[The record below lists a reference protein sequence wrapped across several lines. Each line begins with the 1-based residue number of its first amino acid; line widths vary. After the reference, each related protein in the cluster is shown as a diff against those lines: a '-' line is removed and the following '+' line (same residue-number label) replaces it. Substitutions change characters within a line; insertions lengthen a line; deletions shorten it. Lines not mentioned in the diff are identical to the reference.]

1 MGITRTLML
10 MMSNFIML
18 KIPIIIKQIRVTFA
32 AHVGGGGA
40 YHGNPDPHHLDD
52 DDDVDDE
59 QLHHGEDHD
68 YNQTNWGQIK
78 RRVRGF
84 SLHQSRFRVV
94 AVVPCAEVRCNLGDY
109 HNHHHN
115 YHQHHQHYHRQ
126 HLLFLNLPP
135 PGRGHQILHTL
146 CTCSIK
152 VGCPRRLLT
161 SLSILYLI
169 DSHKLSSWLD

>member
-1 MGITRTLML
+1 MGIHITLMTMMMML
-10 MMSNFIML
+10 MMSNIIMV
-18 KIPIIIKQIRVTFA
+18 KITITIKQIRVTLA

-52 DDDVDDE
+52 DDE

-94 AVVPCAEVRCNLGDY
+94 AVVPCAEVRW
-109 HNHHHN
+109 
-115 YHQHHQHYHRQ
+115 
-126 HLLFLNLPP
+126 
-135 PGRGHQILHTL
+135 
-146 CTCSIK
+146 
-152 VGCPRRLLT
+152 RLSQS
-161 SLSILYLI
+161 SLS
-169 DSHKLSSWLD
+169 STSSKLLASPS

>member
-1 MGITRTLML
+1 MWVGGVISMGINITLIMML
-10 MMSNFIML
+10 MMSNFIMV
-18 KIPIIIKQIRVTFA
+18 KITIAIKQNGVTLA
-32 AHVGGGGA
+32 AHMGGGGA

-52 DDDVDDE
+52 DDDDDDDE
-59 QLHHGEDHD
+59 QLHLGEDHD

-115 YHQHHQHYHRQ
+115 YHYIINIIIAKISFFQTCL
-126 HLLFLNLPP
+126 HL
-135 PGRGHQILHTL
+135 GEV
-146 CTCSIK
+146 IK
-152 VGCPRRLLT
+152 
-161 SLSILYLI
+161 Y
-169 DSHKLSSWLD
+169 